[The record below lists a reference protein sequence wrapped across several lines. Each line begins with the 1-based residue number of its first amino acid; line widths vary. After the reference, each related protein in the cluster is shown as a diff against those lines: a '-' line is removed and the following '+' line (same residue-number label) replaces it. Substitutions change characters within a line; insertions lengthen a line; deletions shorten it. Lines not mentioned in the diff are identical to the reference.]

1 VWIVDGGEDE
11 DEGGGRVVF
20 VTEDVIAQA
29 IASALCHTCAAA
41 KHLTERVVE
50 KYRESMIPDLRVLPQ
65 RV

>member
-1 VWIVDGGEDE
+1 M
-11 DEGGGRVVF
+11 VF